1 MDKIRNITA
10 ALLFATASPAA
21 LAWDYGYGVEPLPH
35 AHSSTSPAQDYG
47 MGYGH
52 ARQVPIYQ
60 IPLLPQ
66 PSRSHESYEL
76 YESRA
81 HVKMLERENRMLE
94 QENQALRA
102 RPQILYRDTPFG
114 NMQRILGCCYG
125 RPGEREA
132 WQ

>member
-1 MDKIRNITA
+1 MDEIRNITA
-10 ALLFATASPAA
+10 ALLFATASPTS

-52 ARQVPIYQ
+52 THQIPIYQ

-66 PSRSHESYEL
+66 PSRRHESYEL
-76 YESRA
+76 YESKAYIRF
-81 HVKMLERENRMLE
+81 LE

-102 RPQILYRDTPFG
+102 RPQHRDTPFG